1 MDLAA
6 SKPSVGPSPS
16 LTACPACLQVII
28 LVGALLAAL
37 FLVLLQLPVPGGAA
51 VMPLLAVVWA
61 AGLPLA
67 VVWAAGLPLALLAQS
82 VAELP
87 PLPEAAE
94 RLLPDSDKEL
104 DDERRDAIRSA
115 ALPASAA
122 RACHCGDQAATG
134 VLVSLPTGPSA

>member
-1 MDLAA
+1 M
-6 SKPSVGPSPS
+6 
-16 LTACPACLQVII
+16 
-28 LVGALLAAL
+28 GALLAAL

-51 VMPLLAVVWA
+51 VMPLLAA
-61 AGLPLA
+61 L
-67 VVWAAGLPLALLAQS
+67 WAAGLPLALLAQS

-104 DDERRDAIRSA
+104 DDERRDALRSA

-122 RACHCGDQAATG
+122 CACACA
-134 VLVSLPTGPSA
+134 